1 MLLNDEQ
8 EEEVQ
13 EAFLLFNQNTNI
25 KNKHNV

>member
-8 EEEVQ
+8 EEVQ

>member
-1 MLLNDEQ
+1 MLLNDE
-8 EEEVQ
+8 EKEVQ